1 MHETTARYTPQQ
13 NGVVEIKNHNLKD
26 MMNAMLISSG
36 LPDNMWGEAFF
47 TVCFILNRS
56 PHKNLDQTP
65 YELWKGYIPNLSYL
79 KVWGCG

>member
-1 MHETTARYTPQQ
+1 
-13 NGVVEIKNHNLKD
+13 
-26 MMNAMLISSG
+26 MNAMLISSG